1 MFYKGTSAAL
11 VVADITDPESI
22 ENAEQWKRLINEN
35 IANQAYVARMQL
47 KDGNETL
54 SSTAT
59 NTDENDLPMLLVL
72 NKYDLVEDLISEGFE
87 LEEYM

>member
-1 MFYKGTSAAL
+1 MFYKGTSGAL

-59 NTDENDLPMLLVL
+59 NTDESDLPMLLVL